1 MRRRTLCAASALAMM
16 TPIPVSAFSFA
27 EDEFDVVVAGAG
39 GAGLAAA
46 LSAAEQGA
54 SVLLVEKMA
63 AIGGNTLRASGL
75 FNASD
80 PARQEPMGITDSPSW
95 HYEQT
100 MASGHGRNDPAV
112 VRRFVCEALPT
123 LKWLE
128 SLGVRFMPETVATW
142 GAEWPRGHKPTQ
154 PRGQAY
160 IRTLSSE
167 CIRRGVKIR
176 TRCAMTRLLMK
187 NGRAASIEV
196 EDLSSGRGKDKMIF
210 HARKAVILT
219 AGGFAANPELVESY
233 RADLAGIPTDNNPG
247 STGEVM
253 LEAIRAGAA
262 SNALECI
269 QCVPGAPEGRGFQV
283 RLDLD
288 AGRVLMVDG
297 GGRRFIDE
305 DGSRDGLAKAI
316 LARPRGSV
324 WMVTDDGA
332 VKAMDLR
339 KLFKST
345 LNNRLHRNLACVID
359 KSSRSAKLKR
369 AFEELPLIS
378 RKDVYR
384 GLQTGDALRADSWD
398 ALALLM
404 GVDADALKD
413 SVRVFNVEAGM
424 GGGKCARVRCLQLSE
439 PPYWASRVVL
449 NIHTTMGGLVIT
461 PDAQVVGLD
470 GKPVTGLFAA
480 GEITGSVH
488 GENRMG
494 GNGIADA
501 LTFGRIAG
509 RTAVLKR

>member
-167 CIRRGVKIR
+167 CIRR
-176 TRCAMTRLLMK
+176 
-187 NGRAASIEV
+187 
-196 EDLSSGRGKDKMIF
+196 KMC
-210 HARKAVILT
+210 HD
-219 AGGFAANPELVESY
+219 E
-233 RADLAGIPTDNNPG
+233 
-247 STGEVM
+247 
-253 LEAIRAGAA
+253 A
-262 SNALECI
+262 SNEERPSSKHRSRGSFLRKR
-269 QCVPGAPEGRGFQV
+269 EGQDGLSCQK
-283 RLDLD
+283 
-288 AGRVLMVDG
+288 GRHSDG
-297 GGRRFIDE
+297 G
-305 DGSRDGLAKAI
+305 
-316 LARPRGSV
+316 
-324 WMVTDDGA
+324 
-332 VKAMDLR
+332 
-339 KLFKST
+339 
-345 LNNRLHRNLACVID
+345 RLC
-359 KSSRSAKLKR
+359 
-369 AFEELPLIS
+369 
-378 RKDVYR
+378 
-384 GLQTGDALRADSWD
+384 
-398 ALALLM
+398 
-404 GVDADALKD
+404 
-413 SVRVFNVEAGM
+413 
-424 GGGKCARVRCLQLSE
+424 
-439 PPYWASRVVL
+439 
-449 NIHTTMGGLVIT
+449 
-461 PDAQVVGLD
+461 
-470 GKPVTGLFAA
+470 
-480 GEITGSVH
+480 GES
-488 GENRMG
+488 
-494 GNGIADA
+494 
-501 LTFGRIAG
+501 
-509 RTAVLKR
+509 

>member
-269 QCVPGAPEGRGFQV
+269 QCVPGAPES
-283 RLDLD
+283 LDHPLLSSKML
-288 AGRVLMVDG
+288 RFL
-297 GGRRFIDE
+297 RRRRY
-305 DGSRDGLAKAI
+305 GSANALSQW
-316 LARPRGSV
+316 PR
-324 WMVTDDGA
+324 
-332 VKAMDLR
+332 
-339 KLFKST
+339 
-345 LNNRLHRNLACVID
+345 
-359 KSSRSAKLKR
+359 
-369 AFEELPLIS
+369 
-378 RKDVYR
+378 
-384 GLQTGDALRADSWD
+384 
-398 ALALLM
+398 
-404 GVDADALKD
+404 
-413 SVRVFNVEAGM
+413 
-424 GGGKCARVRCLQLSE
+424 
-439 PPYWASRVVL
+439 
-449 NIHTTMGGLVIT
+449 
-461 PDAQVVGLD
+461 
-470 GKPVTGLFAA
+470 
-480 GEITGSVH
+480 
-488 GENRMG
+488 
-494 GNGIADA
+494 
-501 LTFGRIAG
+501 
-509 RTAVLKR
+509 AVLI

>member
-196 EDLSSGRGKDKMIF
+196 EDLSSGRGKDKMVF

-288 AGRVLMVDG
+288 VGRVLMVDG

-316 LARPRGSV
+316 LDGDRRWRGQSHGSFQQKGRLQRVADGRRAPCRFLGRIGSADGCRCRCAQGQCPCFQRRSRHGRRQVRACTLLAAVGAALLGVKSRPQYSH
-324 WMVTDDGA
+324 DDG
-332 VKAMDLR
+332 
-339 KLFKST
+339 
-345 LNNRLHRNLACVID
+345 
-359 KSSRSAKLKR
+359 
-369 AFEELPLIS
+369 
-378 RKDVYR
+378 
-384 GLQTGDALRADSWD
+384 
-398 ALALLM
+398 
-404 GVDADALKD
+404 
-413 SVRVFNVEAGM
+413 
-424 GGGKCARVRCLQLSE
+424 
-439 PPYWASRVVL
+439 
-449 NIHTTMGGLVIT
+449 
-461 PDAQVVGLD
+461 
-470 GKPVTGLFAA
+470 
-480 GEITGSVH
+480 
-488 GENRMG
+488 
-494 GNGIADA
+494 
-501 LTFGRIAG
+501 
-509 RTAVLKR
+509 RTRHYA

>member
-128 SLGVRFMPETVATW
+128 SLGVRFMPKTVATW

-332 VKAMDLR
+332 VKAMDL
-339 KLFKST
+339 
-345 LNNRLHRNLACVID
+345 
-359 KSSRSAKLKR
+359 
-369 AFEELPLIS
+369 IS